1 MPGGMSEP
9 AANWL
14 WTYFAVQP
22 GLSAPEA
29 VPKRLPHCGG
39 AGTKLLVQGVAH
51 RLAGVSAACMGGVI
65 GAAVRLEIAVGNF
78 RAR

>member
-1 MPGGMSEP
+1 MRKS

-22 GLSAPEA
+22 GLSALEA

-51 RLAGVSAACMGGVI
+51 CLAGVSGVPAGGVI
-65 GAAVRLEIAVGNF
+65 LR
-78 RAR
+78 